1 MQKSFSDR
9 VLAGVCGGLAAALH
23 INAWLVRLVFVV
35 LSLLSLGAFAVLY
48 LLLWWVVPQESYV
61 GTRRRRRRIAVFFL
75 LILTAF
81 VGVAWAGRDLGFM
94 RAPPRAPGGPR
105 ARPPAPPP
113 RGGPRPRGAAAPG
126 GTTPRPC
133 PRRRRPEG
141 R

>member
-61 GTRRRRRRIAVFFL
+61 GTRRRRRRFSLFFV
-75 LILTAF
+75 LILTAL
-81 VGVAWAGRDLGFM
+81 VAVAWAGRDLGYL
-94 RAPPRAPGGPR
+94 RAPTGADLFWPAALAFLSLVFFLRQVRA
-105 ARPPAPPP
+105 
-113 RGGPRPRGAAAPG
+113 
-126 GTTPRPC
+126 
-133 PRRRRPEG
+133 
-141 R
+141 